1 VEQDQ
6 RVILY
11 KDKLCSSEE
20 AMLLAIKQAD
30 RPEFLAISFTF
41 NPNDRTLLNAIKQI
55 PGRFWYPEAHQWL
68 IPNNPHIAKILL
80 NTLFATGLFDYQ
92 SAQTKAKPGTN
103 SNDTISTS
111 NIISTDEIFLD
122 DKSVLKT
129 NPGQQEIL
137 ARLDEALIARHYSK
151 RTIEAYRHWCA
162 IYLKT
167 NPGTDKSLYPGKAI
181 NHFISTLATRDK
193 VSSSTQNQALA
204 AILFLHRQVFKNP
217 PEEIGEVI
225 HAKKPIRLPVV
236 MSKIEVKTLLSQLQ
250 GSTLIAAKLM
260 YGTGLRLNECL
271 ELRIQDIDFSRNEIL
286 IRNGKGG
293 KDRVTM
299 LPGTL
304 KPLLESHIAT
314 VKKTH
319 SQDIKEGWGNVQL
332 PCAISKKYPN
342 AGRLFVWQWLFP
354 QERRWKNPVTGE
366 EGRHHMDASV
376 LQRAVHEAALK
387 SGISK
392 PVSCHT
398 FRHSFATHL
407 LECGYDIRTIQE
419 LLGHSDLKT
428 TMIYTHVLNRGPS
441 GVISPADI
449 LV

>member
-1 VEQDQ
+1 
-6 RVILY
+6 
-11 KDKLCSSEE
+11 
-20 AMLLAIKQAD
+20 MLLAIKQAD

-55 PGRFWYPEAHQWL
+55 PGRFWYPEGHQWL
-68 IPNNPHIAKILL
+68 IPNNAHIAEILL
-80 NTLFATGLFDYQ
+80 NTLFATGLFDYP
-92 SAQTKAKPGTN
+92 SAPAKANPHTN
-103 SNDTISTS
+103 SNDTIGTS
-111 NIISTDEIFLD
+111 NIINIDEIFSD
-122 DKSVLKT
+122 DKTQTPEPGSADQQGVLS
-129 NPGQQEIL
+129 
-137 ARLDEALIARHYSK
+137 RLDEALIARHYSK

-167 NPGTDKSLYPGKAI
+167 NPGNDKSIYPGKAI
-181 NHFISTLATRDK
+181 NRFISTLATKDK

-204 AILFLHRQVFKNP
+204 ALLFLHRQVYKNP

-225 HAKKPIRLPVV
+225 HAKKPIHLPVV

-250 GSTLIAAKLM
+250 GSALLAASLM

-271 ELRIQDIDFSRNEIL
+271 ELRIQDIDFARNEIL

-304 KPLLESHIAT
+304 KPMLEKHISS
-314 VKKTH
+314 VKKIH
-319 SQDIKEGWGNVQL
+319 NFDIQDGWGYVQL

-342 AGRLFVWQWLFP
+342 ANRQFTWQWLFP
-354 QERRWKNPVTGE
+354 QERRWKNQTTGD

-376 LQRAVHEAALK
+376 LQRAVHEAALR

-449 LV
+449 LS

>member
-1 VEQDQ
+1 
-6 RVILY
+6 
-11 KDKLCSSEE
+11 
-20 AMLLAIKQAD
+20 MLLAIKQAD

-68 IPNNPHIAKILL
+68 IPNNPHSAKILL

-92 SAQTKAKPGTN
+92 SLAPEAAPAGAPL
-103 SNDTISTS
+103 DTIGP
-111 NIISTDEIFLD
+111 DEIFSD
-122 DKSVLKT
+122 DKSQTPEPDSADQRGVLS
-129 NPGQQEIL
+129 
-137 ARLDEALIARHYSK
+137 RLDEALIARHYSK

-162 IYLKT
+162 IYLK
-167 NPGTDKSLYPGKAI
+167 NYPATDKSIYPGKAI
-181 NHFISTLATRDK
+181 NRFISTLATRDK

-225 HAKKPIRLPVV
+225 HAKKPMRLPVV
-236 MSKIEVKTLLSQLQ
+236 MSKMEVKTLLSQLQ
-250 GSTLIAAKLM
+250 GSALIAAKLM

-271 ELRIQDIDFSRNEIL
+271 ELRIQDIDFARNEIL

-304 KPLLESHIAT
+304 KPLLESHIAS
-314 VKKTH
+314 VRKTH
-319 SQDIKEGWGNVQL
+319 VQDIRDGWGIVQL

-342 AGRLFVWQWLFP
+342 AGRLFAWQWLFP
-354 QERRWKNPVTGE
+354 QERRWKNPATGE

-449 LV
+449 LS

>member
-1 VEQDQ
+1 
-6 RVILY
+6 
-11 KDKLCSSEE
+11 
-20 AMLLAIKQAD
+20 MLLAIKQAD
-30 RPEFLAISFTF
+30 RPEYLAISFTF

-55 PGRFWYPEAHQWL
+55 PGRFWYPEQHQWL
-68 IPNNPHIAKILL
+68 IPNNSYIAEILL
-80 NTLFATGLFDYQ
+80 NTLFATGLFDYPNA
-92 SAQTKAKPGTN
+92 STGAKPSNANKTGGTIN
-103 SNDTISTS
+103 PGNTIGP
-111 NIISTDEIFLD
+111 DEIFKD
-122 DKSVLKT
+122 DKSPVQADS
-129 NPGQQEIL
+129 GQKEIL
-137 ARLDEALIARHYSK
+137 ARLEEALLARHYSK

-167 NPGTDKSLYPGKAI
+167 NPPNSKSLYPGKAI
-181 NHFISTLATRDK
+181 NTFISNLAIKYK

-204 AILFLHRQVFKNP
+204 ALLFLHRYVFKNP

-225 HAKKPIRLPVV
+225 HAKKPLHLPVV
-236 MSKIEVKTLLSQLQ
+236 MSKVEVKTLLSQLQ
-250 GSTLIAAKLM
+250 GSALIAAKLM

-304 KPLLESHIAT
+304 KPSLESHIAN
-314 VKKTH
+314 VKKIH
-319 SQDIKEGWGNVQL
+319 SQDLHEGWGKVQL
-332 PCAISKKYPN
+332 PCAISKKYTN
-342 AGRLFVWQWLFP
+342 ASQQFAWQWLFP
-354 QERRWKNPVTGE
+354 QGRRWKNPTTGE

-376 LQRAVHEAALK
+376 LQHAVHEAALK

-449 LV
+449 LS

>member
-1 VEQDQ
+1 
-6 RVILY
+6 
-11 KDKLCSSEE
+11 
-20 AMLLAIKQAD
+20 MLLAITQAD
-30 RPEFLAISFTF
+30 RPEFLALSFDF
-41 NPNDRTLLNAIKQI
+41 NPRDRTLLNAIRQI
-55 PGRFWYPEAHQWL
+55 PGRTWFPERHQWL
-68 IPNNPHIAKILL
+68 IPNNAHIAEILL
-80 NTLFATGLFDYQ
+80 DTLFATGLFDYLRTPTATEV
-92 SAQTKAKPGTN
+92 SINPKDVIGP
-103 SNDTISTS
+103 
-111 NIISTDEIFLD
+111 DEIFFD
-122 DKSVLKT
+122 ERSVQAS
-129 NPGQQEIL
+129 PAQQDAL
-137 ARLDEALIARHYSK
+137 VRLEEALTARHYSK
-151 RTIEAYRHWCA
+151 RTIEAYRQWCA

-167 NPGTDKSLYPGKAI
+167 NPPSEKSLYPGKTI
-181 NHFISTLATRDK
+181 NCFISNLATKGK
-193 VSSSTQNQALA
+193 VSASTQNQALA
-204 AILFLHRQVFKNP
+204 AVLFLHRQVFKNP
-217 PEEIGEVI
+217 PEDIGTVI

-250 GSTLIAAKLM
+250 GPALLAAGLM

-271 ELRIQDIDFSRNEIL
+271 ELRIQDIDFARNEII

-299 LPGTL
+299 LPGSL
-304 KPLLESHIAT
+304 KPSLESHIAK
-314 VKKTH
+314 VRKLH
-319 SQDIKEGWGNVQL
+319 ELDLQEGWGKVQL
-332 PCAISKKYPN
+332 PCAISRKYPN
-342 AGRLFVWQWLFP
+342 AGRQFAWQWLFP
-354 QERRWKNPVTGE
+354 QERRWKNPSMGE
-366 EGRHHMDASV
+366 EGRHHVDASV